1 MGGVGD
7 PLQRRVRTRDLPTKD
22 FRVSAFSG
30 MAEMLEVVRCMAN
43 SLAMKLDE
51 KMGLPLGRELPI
63 AMAAYLFGWLL
74 LFEIHLGWR
83 W

>member
-1 MGGVGD
+1 
-7 PLQRRVRTRDLPTKD
+7 
-22 FRVSAFSG
+22 